1 MPNTIRI
8 KRRAAG
14 GGSGAPASMAN
25 AELAFNEASDTLYYG
40 KGTGGANG
48 TATSAEPI
56 GGKGAFVDRTSTQS
70 IAGTKTFNDAASFA
84 SGLAVLG
91 GALSLSNASMTF
103 GGTSTVTVPTPTAN
117 GHAATK
123 AYVDD
128 NAVLKT
134 GAQSVA
140 GIKTFTNRIEGT
152 NGLKIGTSGTYPGSA
167 GQAVVEALVID
178 GGSVT
183 LLNSATIS
191 VPTPTADGHAANK
204 GYVDAVARGLDWKQ
218 SVKVSTAANITLSG
232 SPQTID
238 SVQVV
243 TGDRVLVKSQTA
255 AAENGIYVVAAGAWT
270 RATDFDATGGP
281 GGTQSATAGATV
293 FVSEGTTLGNSSWT
307 VTTNDPITLG
317 TTGIT
322 WAQVSGGGSDDTGKN
337 VGDEG
342 IGIFTGKVG
351 NELEMRKLTVDTT
364 SGLAI
369 DAPGAL
375 NGSVRISVGTIP
387 LANGGLGTAANSADG
402 LPLITGGTC
411 TFVTRVATG
420 RGGTN
425 NDLSTAADG
434 EIAVTETNA
443 GQKRI
448 ATTSFGGSVGVLKRT
463 SLGGGAYGY
472 SVDTATYLTD
482 ASTIDGGS
490 F

>member
-8 KRRAAG
+8 KRRANG
-14 GGSGAPASMAN
+14 GGAGAPSPMAN
-25 AELAFNEASDTLYYG
+25 AELAFNEQTDILYYG
-40 KGTGGANG
+40 EGTGGANG
-48 TATSAEPI
+48 TATTALPI
-56 GGKGAFVDRTSTQS
+56 GGSGAFVDRTSTQS

-91 GALSLSNASMTF
+91 GALSLTNASMTY
-103 GGTSTVTVPTPTAN
+103 GGTSTVT
-117 GHAATK
+117 
-123 AYVDD
+123 
-128 NAVLKT
+128 
-134 GAQSVA
+134 
-140 GIKTFTNRIEGT
+140 
-152 NGLKIGTSGTYPGSA
+152 
-167 GQAVVEALVID
+167 
-178 GGSVT
+178 
-183 LLNSATIS
+183 

-322 WAQVSGGGSDDTGKN
+322 WAQVSGGGGEDTGKN
-337 VGDEG
+337 IGDEG

-387 LANGGLGTAANSADG
+387 LANGGLGTAANRADG